1 MEKISFA
8 LLAGLNL
15 RGVKEVLYRLLKRF
29 VLDVDSPM
37 FGGVYDFGEG
47 QFAIKLYVSEDK
59 QFSKWLSIPESM
71 KAQTSFVLELQEAT
85 RDASGDYEGKAW
97 EIKAGEHQIKVVA

>member
-1 MEKISFA
+1 MEQITFLA
-8 LLAGLNL
+8 LAGLKL

-29 VLDVDSPM
+29 VLTVDSPM

-47 QFAIKLYVSEDK
+47 QFAVKLYVSEDK

-71 KAQTSFVLELQEAT
+71 KAQKEFIIELSEAT
-85 RDASGDYEGKAW
+85 RDASGEYEGKPW
-97 EIKAGEHQIKVVA
+97 EIKAGDNQIKVVA